1 MNSLYFHYG
10 VKFIPFLNYI
20 KEKSKNLITYC
31 SYLYNSIV
39 SSFNSDI
46 IYFFDK
52 NPNAYIGSYIN
63 IHNSNNGVVV
73 WKDSRSM
80 KKFFQYSCEYKD
92 IKYYPIITAFIALDE
107 KTVYD
112 LTDFFNEL
120 RIERTNAD
128 YPNLQQLLE
137 VWTYTERIVLDRR
150 KEYTII
156 YMDNHLNEF
165 TKNLFTGTFEF
176 TS

>member
-1 MNSLYFHYG
+1 MVNSLYFHYG
-10 VKFIPFLNYI
+10 IPFFNYI
-20 KEKSKNLITYC
+20 KETSKNLISYTY
-31 SYLYNSIV
+31 YFYNSIV
-39 SSFNSDI
+39 NSFHSDI
-46 IYFFDK
+46 VYFFDK
-52 NPNAYIGSYIN
+52 NPNAYIGSYID

-73 WKDSRSM
+73 WKYSRSM

-92 IKYYPIITAFIALDE
+92 IKYYPIITAYITLDG

-112 LTDFFNEL
+112 LTEFFNEL

-150 KEYTII
+150 KEYTIL

-165 TKNLFTGTFEF
+165 TKNLFHGTFEF